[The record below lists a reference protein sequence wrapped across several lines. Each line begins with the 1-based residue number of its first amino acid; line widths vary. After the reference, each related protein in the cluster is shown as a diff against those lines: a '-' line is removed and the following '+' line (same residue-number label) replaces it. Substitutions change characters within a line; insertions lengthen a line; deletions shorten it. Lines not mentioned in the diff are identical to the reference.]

1 MNSFNAIGRVGG
13 KDAVTRYTQAGKPV
27 TGWSLAVDN
36 GFGDNK
42 QTIWLDC
49 SLWGD
54 RGEKVAEYIT
64 KGSQLGVSG
73 ELGTR
78 EHEGKTY
85 LTLRVAEVTLIG
97 GKPEAGGGSSGAKGG
112 APQRERPQRATAP
125 KEDHVYAD
133 DDIPF
138 VTSRSTF

>member
-1 MNSFNAIGRVGG
+1 MNNYNVIGRVG
-13 KDAVTRYTQAGKPV
+13 KDAVTRQAGNEPV
-27 TGWSLAVDN
+27 TGWSLAVDS
-36 GFGDNK
+36 GYGEKK
-42 QTIWLDC
+42 QTLWLDC
-49 SLWGD
+49 SMWGK

-85 LTLRVAEVTLIG
+85 LTLRVGDISLIG
-97 GKPEAGGGSSGAKGG
+97 GKPESSN
-112 APQRERPQRATAP
+112 APRPQRQESKPAP
-125 KEDHVYAD
+125 EPAGDVPFD

-138 VTSRSTF
+138 

>member
-1 MNSFNAIGRVGG
+1 MNNYNVIGRVG
-13 KDAVTRYTQAGKPV
+13 KDAVTRQAGNEPV
-27 TGWSLAVDN
+27 TGWSLAVDS
-36 GFGDNK
+36 GYGEKK
-42 QTIWLDC
+42 QTLWLDC
-49 SLWGD
+49 SMWGK

-85 LTLRVAEVTLIG
+85 LTLRVGDVSLIG
-97 GKPEAGGGSSGAKGG
+97 GKPDSSNAPRAPRQESKPAPAPAGDV
-112 APQRERPQRATAP
+112 PF
-125 KEDHVYAD
+125 D

-138 VTSRSTF
+138 